1 MPTNARFAKASL
13 WVNPD
18 SLKKFFAGHR
28 KYLTVFI
35 SVSKPQQAGSVSPTK
50 FFGKM
55 PKPGRRGDRS
65 NASTQRGGYSFVF
78 A

>member
-18 SLKKFFAGHR
+18 SLKKFFAGHG
-28 KYLTVFI
+28 KYLTVFV

-50 FFGKM
+50 FVSARCRCN
-55 PKPGRRGDRS
+55 GREETARLS
-65 NASTQRGGYSFVF
+65 NQHA
-78 A
+78 

>member
-55 PKPGRRGDRS
+55 PKPARWKRALPGKIGATGRH
-65 NASTQRGGYSFVF
+65 ALP
-78 A
+78 